1 MDVQQCNLVVP
12 KCSKNHVVVKY
23 MLKKYFGLIGIGVVI
38 GVFGVSLFWYAV
50 NISELADPDY
60 CEFVEYVI
68 LSEYNMI
75 YNESGEAS
83 ERAII
88 NVKYY
93 TNSWEEERCVEY
105 NSGMASVIEEINED
119 IERLP

>member
-1 MDVQQCNLVVP
+1 
-12 KCSKNHVVVKY
+12 
-23 MLKKYFGLIGIGVVI
+23 MLKKYFGLVGIGAVI
-38 GVFGVSLFWYAV
+38 GVFGVSLFWYVV
-50 NISELADPDY
+50 NISEMADSDY

-93 TNSWEEERCVEY
+93 TNSWEEGRCIEY
-105 NSGMASVIEEINED
+105 NSEMASIIKEINDD
-119 IERLP
+119 IETLP